1 MCTRTFT
8 MQFLRCAHKVSPKP
22 SVCCAKERPRIVAL
36 QFLCFFLH
44 FHFADRAALGFSNQ
58 PHTNTPETPHANT
71 YTNNNTD
78 ISVCLS
84 VHLSVVPCCLSVCCA
99 LLSVC
104 LVSLS
109 LVSVC
114 LSFCLS
120 LAFFFS
126 SLSLSL
132 MSLVLSLPLCL
143 SGFAPRPPCL
153 STVSCPLLF
162 SLFSRL
168 SCLSFRFSCLSSRFF
183 FSRLIYLIF
192 HLVRHRFHLASHLC
206 CLLSRISSCLSSCI
220 SSRSLL

>member
-1 MCTRTFT
+1 
-8 MQFLRCAHKVSPKP
+8 MQVLRCAHKVSPKP
-22 SVCCAKERPRIVAL
+22 SVCYAMKRPRIVAL

-104 LVSLS
+104 LVSLAC
-109 LVSVC
+109 VS
-114 LSFCLS
+114 LS
-120 LAFFFS
+120 LFL

-132 MSLVLSLPLCL
+132 FFFISLSLSLSYVSFSVTTSMSLWLRPSASMSICCL
-143 SGFAPRPPCL
+143 
-153 STVSCPLLF
+153 VSSPLLSF
-162 SLFSRL
+162 LSSL
-168 SCLSFRFSCLSSRFF
+168 LSFISLLMSLISFF